1 MIKIVPMSDGAY
13 MENLELIKYN
23 ICIIDLTIF
32 DCVLVGPMPLKRPM
46 NQTPGDI

>member
-1 MIKIVPMSDGAY
+1 
-13 MENLELIKYN
+13 MENSELIKYN
-23 ICIIDLTIF
+23 ICTIDLTIF